1 MKGRPML
8 RKHRKLFGGAALALT
23 VLLLI
28 ALAGTA
34 WARAGGGGRYG
45 GSGGGGGGGGDG
57 LGILF
62 YWLIMLAIRKP
73 LIGIPLL
80 IVAAFLVYKF
90 GRSAKHGHQR
100 RTIRRASNLNR
111 EQGAAEKQRKL
122 DALKQRDPKFDQ
134 QAFLRKVGKAF
145 VALQKAWSDQDM
157 KRVRHYVS
165 DGILERFSLQ
175 IEMQKAEGYRNNMED
190 VKILST
196 EIVAVDSDQHFDSI
210 HVEIR
215 AQAKDT
221 DVDLETGKKIR
232 TNTTAPFTEYW
243 SFLRKP
249 GAQTLEKGGLV
260 EGFCPNCGAPLELSD
275 AGRCENCDSLVS
287 SGEYDWVIAEIT
299 QACEWSAMQKPE
311 LIPGY
316 ARMLQLDPAFNVQ
329 HIEDR
334 ASVIFWRMI
343 KAWFENDPNVAR
355 KVMLPRFYEQ
365 LSKSIGNNRSG
376 DEWTYFREAAVG
388 AVEIQ
393 RIEPGESGGLDT
405 VKVLVKWSARNARR
419 DSSGRTHGAGN
430 KTIRPQVFVLVRK
443 HGVTTPAQMTFM
455 SSHCPGCGAPFQ
467 EGSGGECEYCG
478 RALND
483 GSQDWVLSS
492 IERFQASRITA
503 SAVAAIQRAALVP
516 PDLVLSAMATA
527 MYADGV
533 VDEKEMKTLRSFAES
548 RGVSEEQLGEIL
560 STVESGSANLPAPA
574 NQAEGRQILEAMA
587 RMALADGKLSQEE
600 KAILYEFGRTQS
612 LTRADVNLLLGSMR
626 KQLYAEAK
634 QALRSG

>member
-1 MKGRPML
+1 ML
-8 RKHRKLFGGAALALT
+8 RKHEKLNRGAALALT
-23 VLLLI
+23 VLLLV
-28 ALAGTA
+28 ALSGLA

-62 YWLIMLAIRKP
+62 YWLIMLAIRQP
-73 LIGIPLL
+73 VIGVPLL
-80 IVAAFLVYKF
+80 IVAVFLLYKF
-90 GRSAKHGHQR
+90 GKSTKHGHQR

-111 EQGAAEKQRKL
+111 EQGEAEKQRKL
-122 DALKQRDPKFDQ
+122 EAIKQRDPNFDQ

-145 VALQKAWSDQDM
+145 IALQKAWSEQDM
-157 KRVRHYVS
+157 KQVGHYVS
-165 DGILERFSLQ
+165 DGILERFGLQ

-221 DVDLETGKKIR
+221 DVDLESGKKIR

-275 AGRCENCDSLVS
+275 AGRCENCDSLVT
-287 SGEYDWVIAEIT
+287 SGQYDWVIAEIT

-316 ARMLQLDPAFNVQ
+316 TRMLQLDPAFNVQ

-334 ASVIFWRMI
+334 ASVIFWRII
-343 KAWFENDPNVAR
+343 KAWFENDPGAAG
-355 KVMLPRFYEQ
+355 KVLLPTFYEQ
-365 LSKSIGNNRSG
+365 LSQSIRNSRSG
-376 DEWTYFREAAVG
+376 DDWTYFREAAVG

-393 RIEPGESGGLDT
+393 RIDPGESGGMD
-405 VKVLVKWSARNARR
+405 KAEVLVKWSARNARR
-419 DSSGRTHGAGN
+419 NASGKTHGAGN

-443 HGVTTPAQMTFM
+443 HGVSTPAQMTFM

-503 SAVAAIQRAALVP
+503 SAVSPIQRTALVP
-516 PDLVLSAMATA
+516 PDLILSAMASA

-533 VDEKEMKTLRSFAES
+533 VHEKEMKALRSFASS
-548 RGVSEEQLGEIL
+548 RGVDEEQLGEIL
-560 STVESGSANLPAPA
+560 STVESGAANLPTPS
-574 NQAEGRQILEAMA
+574 NQSEGKQILMAMA
-587 RMALADGKLSQEE
+587 RMALADGKLSRQE
-600 KAILYEFGRTQS
+600 KDVLYEFGQS
-612 LTRADVNLLLGSMR
+612 QNLTRADVNLLLASLR
-626 KQLYAEAK
+626 KELYAEAK
-634 QALRSG
+634 RELRSS